1 MIQTLRV
8 FRHPAPLSRQFQI
21 HLLKL
26 LIGDQYRRALA
37 FGGLSFAG
45 LDSIAHDLLLL
56 RKRAAVGIVPSGAN
70 LSEIA
75 IRVIKSPGSTGFDE
89 LL

>member
-8 FRHPAPLSRQFQI
+8 FRHPTPLSRQLEI

-26 LIGDQYRRALA
+26 LIGDHYRRALA

-45 LDSIAHDLLLL
+45 LDPIAHDLLLL

-75 IRVIKSPGSTGFDE
+75 IRVIKIRGFTGFR
-89 LL
+89 